1 MNGDLTITMK
11 TKTNFDLQKEK
22 QLAREDKSSIG
33 GWDKKIAK
41 LCDRINK
48 KKNYYTTS
56 SCAGRIV
63 FLKYNDEKME
73 DAFLFRT
80 HEKTNFQEIKKALEN
95 LKYDGLVEFQ
105 QTACILHVACLSLE
119 DAQELVNRA
128 KESGWKRSGIMGG
141 KRNMVE
147 LHSTE
152 SMSFPIMNNGK
163 ILVDDDFLKLV
174 VKIANDKL
182 ERTWEKIGR
191 FEGKI

>member
-1 MNGDLTITMK
+1 MIKN
-11 TKTNFDLQKEK
+11 NFQLQKKK

-33 GWDKKIAK
+33 NIDKKIAK
-41 LCDRINK
+41 LCDKINK
-48 KKNYYTTS
+48 RKNYYTTS

-63 FLKYNDEKME
+63 LLKYNDEKIE

-80 HEKTNFQEIKKALEN
+80 HEKTTFQELKKVFEN
-95 LKYDGLVEFQ
+95 LKYNGLVEFQ
-105 QTACILHVACLSLE
+105 QTACILHVACLNLD
-119 DAQELVNRA
+119 DAQEIVNKA

-174 VKIANDKL
+174 VEIANDKL
-182 ERTWEKIGR
+182 ERTWEKINR
-191 FEGKI
+191 LEGKV